1 MAEVVFTRRAVR
13 DLKKLEAQSRNTILE
28 KIRLFS
34 GSPLD
39 HAKKLTDPKIGSFR
53 YRVGDYRVIFDIDG
67 DNVVV
72 LRLGDRK
79 DIYS

>member
-13 DLKKLEAQSRNTILE
+13 DLKKLEANKRRTILE
-28 KIRLFS
+28 KIRLFAEA
-34 GSPLD
+34 PLQ
-39 HAKKLTDPKIGSFR
+39 HAKKLTDPKIGTFR
-53 YRVGDYRVIFDIDG
+53 YRVGDYRIIFDMDG
-67 DNVVV
+67 DNVVI